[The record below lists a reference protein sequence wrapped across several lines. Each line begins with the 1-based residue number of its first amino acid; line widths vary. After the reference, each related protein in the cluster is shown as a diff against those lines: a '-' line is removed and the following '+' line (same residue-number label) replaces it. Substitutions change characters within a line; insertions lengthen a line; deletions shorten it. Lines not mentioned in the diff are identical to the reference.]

1 MMLIPK
7 TKTAAWLTGLTVLAW
22 ILSLD
27 ELPIAAAFSLAP
39 TGVSLHSSMNT
50 VFSVE
55 SKLHQKSYRHGST
68 FRVPKDVHKLR
79 KSETKMYRLGP
90 LNAVD
95 ETTNKDDMTP
105 STLDSIKSISKT
117 ALSTLSFI
125 AMELAFRRVL
135 TVKNISF
142 PPALAGCASLFT
154 LMTTLYVIPFTRKLA
169 DGIYGLFEPGS
180 TVLAKWLPVFFVPS
194 LITLPLAPMP
204 GSSTEI
210 LKVLGVIIGG
220 FYFTLFS
227 TAVTVLAVKKFKGNG
242 AARTPE
248 QDLELTRQ
256 VIMGHIASGASA
268 TTNSKPSAKPF
279 SDGFFYS
286 ISTSAIL
293 GIVASIVAS
302 NKIQNTIMTT
312 PLHAVA
318 MLLTT
323 LSSFVF
329 GTRLPKS
336 FTKFFHPLL
345 TCTGITWSVMRVIGT
360 FTNQSFTQLL
370 QSYKVGT
377 LCPVHLGAGDVLLFM
392 LGPAVISLACQM
404 YNRKKLMRDNIL
416 ETMFGTIM
424 SSAGGLFGTACFV
437 KYLKLSS
444 DIMRTSLMS
453 RNITAAMALAIANI
467 LNASPSL
474 AVSAVVITGLFG
486 ANFGA
491 AILDAARI
499 KDPVARGMGI
509 GAAAHGLGTAAFT
522 EEKDAFPFA
531 AISMALTACAS
542 TVLVSIPYVKNAL
555 LKIALGS

>member
-1 MMLIPK
+1 M
-7 TKTAAWLTGLTVLAW
+7 TA
-22 ILSLD
+22 
-27 ELPIAAAFSLAP
+27 
-39 TGVSLHSSMNT
+39 
-50 VFSVE
+50 
-55 SKLHQKSYRHGST
+55 
-68 FRVPKDVHKLR
+68 
-79 KSETKMYRLGP
+79 
-90 LNAVD
+90 
-95 ETTNKDDMTP
+95 
-105 STLDSIKSISKT
+105 
-117 ALSTLSFI
+117 
-125 AMELAFRRVL
+125 
-135 TVKNISF
+135 
-142 PPALAGCASLFT
+142 
-154 LMTTLYVIPFTRKLA
+154 LYVIPFMRKLA
-169 DGIYGLFEPGS
+169 DYIYSLFEPGS

-194 LITLPLAPMP
+194 LVTLPLAPMP
-204 GSSTEI
+204 GSSIEI

-227 TAVTVLAVKKFKGNG
+227 TAFTVLGVKKIKGNG
-242 AARTPE
+242 AARSSE

-256 VIMGHIASGASA
+256 VIMSHISDGTTA
-268 TTNSKPSAKPF
+268 TGSSKPTKPF
-279 SDGFFYS
+279 SDGFFYT
-286 ISTSAIL
+286 ISTSAIMS
-293 GIVASIVAS
+293 IVASIVAS
-302 NKIQNTIMTT
+302 NKIQNTIITT
-312 PLHAVA
+312 PLHSAA

-345 TCTGITWSVMRVIGT
+345 TCTGITWSVMKMIGML
-360 FTNQSFTQLL
+360 TNTSFNQLL

-424 SSAGGLFGTACFV
+424 SSAGGLFGTAYLV

-453 RNITAAMALAIANI
+453 RNITAAMALAIANM

-491 AILDAARI
+491 SILDSVGM

-542 TVLVSIPYVKNAL
+542 TVLVSIPSVKSAL
-555 LKIALGS
+555 LKIALG

>member
-1 MMLIPK
+1 MFK
-7 TKTAAWLTGLTVLAW
+7 LA
-22 ILSLD
+22 
-27 ELPIAAAFSLAP
+27 
-39 TGVSLHSSMNT
+39 
-50 VFSVE
+50 
-55 SKLHQKSYRHGST
+55 
-68 FRVPKDVHKLR
+68 
-79 KSETKMYRLGP
+79 P
-90 LNAVD
+90 LNATD
-95 ETTNKDDMTP
+95 ANKNVMGS
-105 STLDSIKSISKT
+105 STLDGIKSISKKT
-117 ALSTLSFI
+117 VSTLSFV
-125 AMELAFRRVL
+125 AMELAFRRIL
-135 TVKNISF
+135 AAKNISF

-154 LMTTLYVIPFTRKLA
+154 FMTILYVVPFTTKLA
-169 DGIYGLFEPGS
+169 DGIYRFFEPGS

-194 LITLPLAPMP
+194 LLTLPLAPIP
-204 GSSTEI
+204 GSSVEI
-210 LKVLGVIIGG
+210 IKVLGVIIGG

-227 TAVTVLAVKKFKGNG
+227 TAFTVLAVKKLKGNG
-242 AARTPE
+242 AARSSD
-248 QDLELTRQ
+248 QDLQLTRQ
-256 VIMGHIASGASA
+256 IIMSHISDGNSA
-268 TTNSKPSAKPF
+268 TGSKPSFKPF
-279 SDGFFYS
+279 SDGLFYT
-286 ISTSAIL
+286 ITTSAL
-293 GIVASIVAS
+293 LTVTASIFAS
-302 NKIQNTIMTT
+302 NKIQNAIITT
-312 PLHAVA
+312 PLCAVA

-345 TCTGITWSVMRVIGT
+345 TCTAITWSVMKVIGEL
-360 FTNQSFTQLL
+360 TNQTFSQLL

-416 ETMFGTIM
+416 ETTFGTIM
-424 SSAGGLFGTACFV
+424 SSAGGLLGTAYFV

-444 DIMRTSLMS
+444 NIMRTSLIP
-453 RNITAAMALAIANI
+453 RNITAAMALAIADI
-467 LNASPSL
+467 LSASPSL

-491 AILDAARI
+491 AILDSARI

-542 TVLVSIPYVKNAL
+542 TVLVSIPSVKVAL
-555 LKIALGS
+555 LKIALG

>member
-1 MMLIPK
+1 MLMFK
-7 TKTAAWLTGLTVLAW
+7 AKTATCLASLTVLGW
-22 ILSLD
+22 ILSLN
-27 ELPIAAAFSLAP
+27 ELPTAGAFSLAP
-39 TGVSLHSSMNT
+39 SVSIHAMNK
-50 VFSVE
+50 FSFE
-55 SKLHQKSYRHGST
+55 SKLHQNSYTHGLT
-68 FRVPKDVHKLR
+68 FRAPKYADSLR
-79 KSETKMYRLGP
+79 KSEIKSSRLVP
-90 LNAVD
+90 LNSMEEAIM
-95 ETTNKDDMTP
+95 DDMDPSP
-105 STLDSIKSISKT
+105 STLDSIKSVSKS
-117 ALSTLSFI
+117 ALSTLSFV
-125 AMELAFRRVL
+125 AMEFAFRQVL
-135 TVKNISF
+135 RSKNIAF

-154 LMTTLYVIPFTRKLA
+154 FMTALYVIPCMRKLA
-169 DGIYGLFEPGS
+169 DYIYSLFEPGS

-194 LITLPLAPMP
+194 LVTLPLAPMP
-204 GSSTEI
+204 GSSIEI

-227 TAVTVLAVKKFKGNG
+227 TAFTVLGVKKIKGNG
-242 AARTPE
+242 AARSSE

-256 VIMGHIASGASA
+256 VIMSHISDGTTA
-268 TTNSKPSAKPF
+268 TGSSKPTKPF
-279 SDGFFYS
+279 SDGFFYT
-286 ISTSAIL
+286 ISTSAIMS
-293 GIVASIVAS
+293 IVASIVAS
-302 NKIQNTIMTT
+302 NKIQNTIITT
-312 PLHAVA
+312 PLHSAA

-345 TCTGITWSVMRVIGT
+345 TCTGITWSVMKMIGML
-360 FTNQSFTQLL
+360 TNTSFNQLL

-424 SSAGGLFGTACFV
+424 SSAGGLFGTAYLV

-453 RNITAAMALAIANI
+453 RNITAAMALAIANM

-491 AILDAARI
+491 SILDSVGM

-542 TVLVSIPYVKNAL
+542 TVLVSIPSVKSAL
-555 LKIALGS
+555 LKIALG

>member
-1 MMLIPK
+1 MFTSK
-7 TKTAAWLTGLTVLAW
+7 ANTATLLVLLTVSAW
-22 ILSLD
+22 MLTLNQ
-27 ELPIAAAFSLAP
+27 LPSATAFSVPLS
-39 TGVSLHSSMNT
+39 VSSHSAT
-50 VFSVE
+50 RFSFGTNLYKETYLYGSTSRVHPDFYNSRKHGSKV
-55 SKLHQKSYRHGST
+55 SKLA
-68 FRVPKDVHKLR
+68 
-79 KSETKMYRLGP
+79 P
-90 LNAVD
+90 LNAID
-95 ETTNKDDMTP
+95 ANKNVMGS
-105 STLDSIKSISKT
+105 STLDGIKSISKKT
-117 ALSTLSFI
+117 LSTLSFVV
-125 AMELAFRRVL
+125 MELAFRRAL
-135 TVKNISF
+135 AAKNISF

-154 LMTTLYVIPFTRKLA
+154 FMTILYVVPFTTKLA
-169 DGIYGLFEPGS
+169 DGIYRFFEPGS

-194 LITLPLAPMP
+194 LLTLPLAPIP
-204 GSSTEI
+204 GSSVEI
-210 LKVLGVIIGG
+210 IKVLGVIIGG

-227 TAVTVLAVKKFKGNG
+227 TACTVLAIKKLKGNG
-242 AARTPE
+242 AARSSE
-248 QDLELTRQ
+248 QDLQLTRQ
-256 VIMGHIASGASA
+256 VIMSHISDGKSA
-268 TTNSKPSAKPF
+268 TGSKPSSKPF
-279 SDGFFYS
+279 SDGLFYT
-286 ISTSAIL
+286 ITTSAL
-293 GIVASIVAS
+293 LTVTVSIFAS
-302 NKIQNTIMTT
+302 NKIQNAIITT
-312 PLHAVA
+312 PLRAVA

-345 TCTGITWSVMRVIGT
+345 TCTAITWSVMKVIGELT
-360 FTNQSFTQLL
+360 SQSFRQLL

-416 ETMFGTIM
+416 ETTFGTIM
-424 SSAGGLFGTACFV
+424 SSAGGLLGTAYLV

-444 DIMRTSLMS
+444 DIMRTSLIP
-453 RNITAAMALAIANI
+453 RNITAAMALAIADI

-491 AILDAARI
+491 AILDSARI

-542 TVLVSIPYVKNAL
+542 TVLVSIPSVKVAL
-555 LKIALGS
+555 LKIALG